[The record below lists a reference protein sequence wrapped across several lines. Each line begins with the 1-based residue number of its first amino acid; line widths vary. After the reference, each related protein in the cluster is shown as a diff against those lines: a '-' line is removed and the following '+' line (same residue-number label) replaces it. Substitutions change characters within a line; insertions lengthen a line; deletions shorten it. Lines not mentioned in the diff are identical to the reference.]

1 MDAIVMEEVIRSR
14 LQVDLGA
21 CFFPVRF
28 YERWWMEQRTQ
39 IKELAAGGRRIATH
53 SGGSAIFK

>member
-1 MDAIVMEEVIRSR
+1 MEEVIRSR

-39 IKELAAGGRRIATH
+39 IKELAAGGRRIATQ